1 MTVYIVLLCY
11 LLLIDAISRLL
22 PEKKQRLFQAIGGG
36 IGLWVVLSLRSVY
49 CGVDLVQD
57 DAQGARN
64 YLWMFN
70 DAQSRSFTELLFGYS
85 ERIEPGWMVLCK
97 LLSFIS
103 DNFIVFLS
111 LIAAIQIILIGFVL
125 KKSSR
130 DIIFSYIVYFCFGLY
145 AFSFSGLRQ
154 STAIAVTFF
163 ASYFL
168 MKDKPKTFFILV
180 LLAFTLH
187 RSSLLFL
194 IALFLRKVKFTK
206 GRAVIISLAVLI
218 LLPFL
223 GILTQFFSTALFS
236 ERYNVSAVMDSG
248 GAYTMFAVYG
258 LLVLLSFRF
267 PNTPGNGFL
276 RYMIL
281 ASFAIQSLGVVSS
294 SYLTRIGYYFQVFFL
309 LYFPI
314 LVEAYFSKKARKP
327 IMLLASFLFLA
338 FFYLTTKNSPLN
350 VIPYNYFWVISY

>member
-1 MTVYIVLLCY
+1 MTVYIVLFCY

-22 PEKKQRLFQAIGGG
+22 PEKKRRIFQAIGGG

-85 ERIEPGWMVLCK
+85 DRIEPGWMVLCK
-97 LLSFIS
+97 LLSLIS

-111 LIAAIQIILIGFVL
+111 LIAAIQIFLIGFVL
-125 KKSSR
+125 KKTSN

-145 AFSFSGLRQ
+145 ALSFSGLRQ
-154 STAIAVTFF
+154 ATAIAVTFF

-168 MKDKPKTFFILV
+168 MKDKPKTFIVLV

-187 RSSLLFL
+187 RSALLFI
-194 IALFLRKVKFTK
+194 IALILRKVKFTK
-206 GRAVIISLAVLI
+206 GRAVTMALAVLI

-223 GILTQFFSTALFS
+223 GVLTQFFSSALFS
-236 ERYNVSAVMDSG
+236 ERYNVGAVMDSG

-267 PNTPGNGFL
+267 PNTPENGFL

-281 ASFAIQSLGVVSS
+281 VAFAIQSLGVVSS
-294 SYLTRIGYYFQVFFL
+294 SYLTRIGYYFQIFFL

-314 LVEAYFSKKARKP
+314 LVEAFFNKKARKT
-327 IMLLASFLFLA
+327 IMILASILFLF

-350 VIPYNYFWVISY
+350 IIPYNFFWELSF